1 MQNIDHREQT
11 QIPLISSEQNI
22 TTNISTTKDGYEGEG
37 FGNPDERAL
46 KNNDQHEHH
55 HRSRRNNKWKYAFV
69 GLLALNVVGLAN
81 RVQQMH
87 RKREWCREHPQK
99 CEFFKQKHAMRYGR
113 DPAASMP
120 GMFVDFFFPPPP
132 HWMHKFDNKNNDNND
147 SDWEKNFR
155 VAGETPILK
164 RLNRLRFRTVGGVR
178 KAAAAAAVEIITSV
192 LAKAVIII
200 TARTMTT
207 TTTIVIMMTLLS
219 LKPPSTTTRS
229 LEQTRKKMRT
239 NFVLSSRVRARV
251 LYGVHCV
258 CITIPKSKLFLF
270 LY

>member
-69 GLLALNVVGLAN
+69 GLLALNMVGLAN

-155 VAGETPILK
+155 VAGETFPKEDLGEAD
-164 RLNRLRFRTVGGVR
+164 F
-178 KAAAAAAVEIITSV
+178 KAFES
-192 LAKAVIII
+192 
-200 TARTMTT
+200 
-207 TTTIVIMMTLLS
+207 
-219 LKPPSTTTRS
+219 
-229 LEQTRKKMRT
+229 
-239 NFVLSSRVRARV
+239 F
-251 LYGVHCV
+251 
-258 CITIPKSKLFLF
+258 TIPDGWRCKKGGGRGGGGDHHKRAGKGGHHHHGPHDDDDDDDRDNDDFAVVETTVNHDAF
-270 LY
+270 ARANAEEDAN